1 MVEGLASVTNAM
13 VDLMKLSK
21 RHHIEGRLYNGDA
34 LDILYGMLGERRVTS
49 WLEKIYD
56 NELKY
61 DDEME
66 DEELWKKL
74 IKFLEKELKLEQ
86 EKLLIKRRLDGSRQ
100 AAESGRAGS
109 YWSLEQADNSSEICG
124 WCNSHYEDRRSLLS
138 NGESGGS
145 KRCSFCNEV
154 EHVETNGPRGSSL
167 IQYFACQNF
176 VEMTPAQRYQELRS
190 KELCFQ
196 CLYPGANQSY
206 GPHRDGSC
214 QKDFVCKHSSHERY
228 PLKKHVLVCHEH
240 RNTDENKNLAEYKQ
254 KLILYQTKLPIF
266 SKDIKL
272 SFVAYTT
279 YAYTNSRR

>member
-1 MVEGLASVTNAM
+1 MLKTEEIWIRLKGAYGDPKTMLDKKLTEVKRIGPLWKLRENNRLIEGLPSITNAM
-13 VDLMKLSK
+13 ADLMKLSK

-61 DDEME
+61 DDEMDGE
-66 DEELWKKL
+66 ALWKKL
-74 IKFLEKELKLEQ
+74 IKFLEKELKLKQ

-100 AAESGRAGS
+100 AAESGRAEAH
-109 YWSLEQADNSSEICG
+109 WSLEQADNSNDICG

-145 KRCSFCNEV
+145 RRCSFCNEV
-154 EHVETNGPRGSSL
+154 GHVETNGPRGSSL

-190 KELCFQ
+190 KELCS
-196 CLYPGANQSY
+196 AN
-206 GPHRDGSC
+206 R
-214 QKDFVCKHSSHERY
+214 
-228 PLKKHVLVCHEH
+228 
-240 RNTDENKNLAEYKQ
+240 
-254 KLILYQTKLPIF
+254 
-266 SKDIKL
+266 
-272 SFVAYTT
+272 
-279 YAYTNSRR
+279 SRR